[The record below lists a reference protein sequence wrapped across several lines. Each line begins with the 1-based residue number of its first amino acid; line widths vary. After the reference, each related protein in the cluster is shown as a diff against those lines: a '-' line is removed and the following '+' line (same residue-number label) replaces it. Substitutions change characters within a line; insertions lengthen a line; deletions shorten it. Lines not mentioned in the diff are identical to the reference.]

1 MSLKSSVTEQGD
13 KVSKATTDGGGFD
26 LSFLNTT
33 ILTKFLEVLGACLI
47 LLAAYFI
54 ARWIKSRLVNLEAL
68 HEQQRTAINLL
79 EKIVTGFIVVIGLTA
94 ALKTIGLDMSLLVS
108 VGLLGLSYGL
118 RDVITNYIAGILI
131 FLKSPFK
138 IGDIVKI
145 KNFVGKVENMEL
157 QSTSLKTFDH
167 RDVTIYNSDIMKQS
181 IENYSRYPMRR
192 MEINSHFGYG
202 TDIEKAVKLCEKIL
216 INHPSVLKNP
226 KHSIIFKK
234 FSDTGIMVQL
244 KFWVQMPCNMLAIRS
259 NIAWEITQAFDEQT
273 VYAPYVRGFEAGSDF
288 SLNENRQSRIKQFYG
303 NALFADLAQV
313 AGAAQAVQNG
323 ETTAAGT
330 PGAPG
335 APGTPGQP
343 GQLVPELI
351 DSDEPSTED
360 DL

>member
-1 MSLKSSVTEQGD
+1 MSLKSSVTDQGD
-13 KVSKATTDGGGFD
+13 KIAKATTDGGGFD

-54 ARWIKSRLVNLEAL
+54 ARWIKSKLVNLEAL

-94 ALKTIGLDMSLLVS
+94 ALKTVGLDMSLLVS

-192 MEINSHFGYG
+192 MEINTHFGYG
-202 TDIEKAVKLCEKIL
+202 TDIEKAIKLCAKIL
-216 INHPSVLKNP
+216 INHPAILKNP

-234 FSDTGIMVQL
+234 FTDTGVMVQL

-259 NIAWEITQAFDEQT
+259 NIAWEISQSFDEQT
-273 VYAPYVRGFEAGSDF
+273 VYAPYVRGFDTANDF
-288 SLNENRQSRIKQFYG
+288 SLNENRQSRIKEFYG
-303 NALFADLAQV
+303 SALFADLAQP
-313 AGAAQAVQNG
+313 QAVTG
-323 ETTAAGT
+323 SEAIATTA
-330 PGAPG
+330 
-335 APGTPGQP
+335 APGTPGQ
-343 GQLVPELI
+343 LVTELF